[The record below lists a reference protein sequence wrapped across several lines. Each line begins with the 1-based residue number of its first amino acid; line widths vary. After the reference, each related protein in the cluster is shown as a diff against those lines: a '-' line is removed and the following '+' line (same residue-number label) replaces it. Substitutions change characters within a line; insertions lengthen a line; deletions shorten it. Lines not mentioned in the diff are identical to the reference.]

1 MQVPRTYSKR
11 NRTIAKMALSLI
23 HNERGTMMTSSVAQ
37 KQHRVG
43 LLEMIDLEPK
53 EVNYAEIKL
62 GTS

>member
-1 MQVPRTYSKR
+1 
-11 NRTIAKMALSLI
+11 
-23 HNERGTMMTSSVAQ
+23 MTSSVAQ

-62 GTS
+62 GTKLGKHYITSS

>member
-1 MQVPRTYSKR
+1 
-11 NRTIAKMALSLI
+11 
-23 HNERGTMMTSSVAQ
+23 MTSSVAQ